1 MSPRADVRTPS
12 MAHHGSG
19 ARTAVRDCCRN
30 GTLPGHRGTPD
41 TRLVRNELTRRG
53 FGRGVGALTLGG
65 LLVACGSDG
74 NGSGGA
80 TGAGAKDGGTID
92 FSYQG
97 YRAKIPADPQRVVA
111 LDPRTGME
119 FAVMAGYPI
128 IAGYRL
134 EKGNHLATRVP
145 AGFKALEG
153 NETEPSAESVLAQE
167 PDLLV
172 IGEDW
177 WKFYQEKKLLTED
190 IAPVLVVGGGFSPF
204 WRRHTEQQLT
214 LLGREQQARKQLTA
228 YDTRLATAKKEVGRL
243 IKGKKVLIAGAE
255 NPQFW
260 AQTRSFYLS
269 VANEL
274 GMDVMFYDPERDI
287 SSGKSN
293 EYHSL
298 EQVDAFAPADLI
310 ILQNPDDPATRAKTW
325 QRLPAV
331 RAGRVAPLNYYSNA
345 GLALTATALLDELV
359 SAAKLL
365 G

>member
-1 MSPRADVRTPS
+1 MRSDTRS
-12 MAHHGSG
+12 
-19 ARTAVRDCCRN
+19 CCRN
-30 GTLPGHRGTPD
+30 VSPAGRQGISPTH
-41 TRLVRNELTRRG
+41 VVHNELTRRG

-65 LLVACGSDG
+65 LLVACGG
-74 NGSGGA
+74 NNGSDDVRDSGSS
-80 TGAGAKDGGTID
+80 DSDTID

-97 YRAKIPADPQRVVA
+97 YRAKIPANPKRVVA

-128 IAGYRL
+128 VAGYRL
-134 EKGNHLATRVP
+134 EKGNHLATQAP
-145 AGFKALEG
+145 SGFKALEG

-204 WRRHTEQQLT
+204 WRRHTEEQLT
-214 LLGREQQARKQLTA
+214 LLGREQQAKKRLTT
-228 YDTRLATAKKEVGRL
+228 YDTRLAAARKEVGRL
-243 IKGKKVLIAGAE
+243 IKGKKILVAGAE

-269 VANEL
+269 VARDL

-287 SSGKSN
+287 TSGKSN
-293 EYHSL
+293 EYYSL
-298 EQVDAFAPADLI
+298 EKVDAFAPADLI